1 MTAPRAIIAGAARIR
16 AGRRVGALAARHVAD
31 LLGLTPRPV
40 LDRPVGRSPTDHLRG
55 SETASITIIER
66 L

>member
-40 LDRPVGRSPTDHLRG
+40 LDRPAADPTDHLRG
-55 SETASITIIER
+55 SETANITIIER